1 MFQFSPSATPSFR
14 CHVSFRH
21 TPYANMSF
29 FDAAGEKILF
39 HLSLRR
45 TERLAVCNHRDAQ
58 AWGRERHKP
67 IILRDS
73 AVVEIRFGGRQ
84 LEVLVDDVTLFRFG
98 GRFKPSPYKGLE
110 RISQVDF
117 QGNIYPE
124 MHGIHS
130 EDLDLSEG
138 GAPVLSARLQV
149 QSRVATADTSPQ
161 LHSDT
166 GIVLPAILHPD
177 GSDYIA
183 QAILP
188 GWIWK
193 DIPPEAS
200 LTLHFAGS
208 DGQTS
213 PTLTLHRHD
222 IAQHITQTL
231 EQIDP
236 RNDSFGAM
244 QVLEHVR
251 FANLM
256 PHLSQAQRQKILE
269 AAAFYGLSDFLLPQ
283 EVSQDT
289 HPTSDPVLHSQDVPE
304 DPLAILMA
312 RFHQTLLRAPESDPV
327 QVAADLLPS
336 DPQQRVNFFV
346 MLSDVFCREGTDF
359 PAFYALDTTGVT
371 KGVTP
376 GDDVWYNTAILP
388 FLIMQNRL
396 DEVRDVLWAAAPA
409 GPGWIVTPAIA
420 WVGRWL
426 CSASARRNIPQEA
439 QLEELVYAFKGVLD
453 ARADVYFDRAHCQ
466 ELMRAWIT
474 LIQARHRFADY
485 LHEEICHAALKGYG
499 LSPAFWRYLEATKAV
514 PPMLLPMKE
523 AFAQI
528 EAWCET
534 TSGSVSGPPPA
545 AVVSALNLLA
555 DHNVTG
561 LMQFRREIWG
571 PDNPDTTPNSA
582 LRCLAHPNAETASP
596 FQTATAQNAVR
607 DAYEDVPRAPYLQ
620 LQADVCHRIRGLHHA
635 QENPEFGDSLDTL
648 LDDIVTLIDARSL
661 FIGLPM
667 LLALVTD
674 MPSTRDVAVQGQA
687 GDRVLTTLATILDG
701 LPDDMRQN
709 LAVAPALISALPA
722 LKADAHAPA
731 QKALELLNSHLPLA
745 TEAESSLPDRPA
757 LPAAAALF
765 DTVVVV
771 FSCKPNLTTRIPE
784 MRAGWLRDLDRL
796 GVPYVIVV
804 GDGDG
809 RLDGDIV
816 HLDAPDTYEGLP
828 SKTLA
833 AVRWVHDN
841 TSFAHMLKID
851 DDCFLNAEAFFD
863 SLSYRKFDYYGRRL
877 TRTHGQMD
885 RAWHCAKSSSQRGQF
900 ELDKSPEP
908 SSYADGGCGW
918 TLSRRAMAELLEAVT
933 LPTGQMLIQT
943 SFMEDKLLGDL
954 LALRGIEVAS
964 EDYCVSIRRRSHSM
978 ALPVA
983 LWVNG
988 FDASEISK
996 TKMTHLD
1003 GHKDQARARERL
1015 QQPVLRPA
1023 KIWPSYQDAKL
1034 GYQSNALELVSSEA
1048 RLERA
1053 QQAEVAVVA
1062 CLRNEMFMLPHFLEH
1077 YRKLGAGAF
1086 LIADNF
1092 SDDGTLEYL
1101 AKQDDVALFS
1111 VDTDYN
1117 LSHYGVAWQQAL
1129 LAEFR
1134 RGKWT
1139 VVADADE
1146 FLIWQENQTQTLPE
1160 LVSSDAFKD
1169 KDAARIFMVD
1179 MYPKDRLQSAD
1190 FKTAS
1195 PFAQAGYCDREPFLT
1210 NWPGRGPY
1218 SNMPVWTSALRHRL
1232 IPGSRPDLFVAQ
1244 KIALLRYQPWMRL
1257 SAGLHFLSDIRLTD
1271 CELLFAHF
1279 KYNADFRRKA
1289 EVEVARQQHFNNA
1302 EEYRKYLAIASEG
1315 RDIIYEDGLSVPWQ
1329 DSPFVQKI
1337 LT

>member
-1 MFQFSPSATPSFR
+1 MFQFIPTATPRFR
-14 CHVSFRH
+14 CHVSFQH

-29 FDAAGEKILF
+29 FDEAGENILF
-39 HLSLRR
+39 HLSLRH
-45 TERLAVCNHRDAQ
+45 TERLAVCNHRDGET
-58 AWGRERHKP
+58 WGRERPKP
-67 IILRDS
+67 IQLNDS
-73 AVVEIRFGGRQ
+73 ATVDIHFGDRQ
-84 LEVLVDDVTLFRFG
+84 LEVMVDDVTVFRFG
-98 GRFKPSPYKGLE
+98 GRFKPTPYKGLA
-110 RISQVDF
+110 RITQVDF
-117 QGNIYPE
+117 QGSIHPE
-124 MHGIHS
+124 MYREKPGPQKLR
-130 EDLDLSEG
+130 DD
-138 GAPVLSARLQV
+138 GAPALSARLQM
-149 QSRVATADTSPQ
+149 QSKIFAADPSLQ
-161 LHSDT
+161 LHSST
-166 GIVLPAILHPD
+166 GAVLPTILHPE
-177 GSDYIA
+177 GAGFIA

-188 GWIWK
+188 GWIWQNLPA
-193 DIPPEAS
+193 DAG
-200 LTLHFAGS
+200 LTLYFAGD
-208 DGQTS
+208 DGQKS
-213 PTLTLHRHD
+213 PEMTLDRQDLAR
-222 IAQHITQTL
+222 HITQIL
-231 EQIDP
+231 EQSDP
-236 RNDSFGAM
+236 LTDSFGAM
-244 QVLEHVR
+244 QILEHVR
-251 FANLM
+251 FAKLM
-256 PHLSQAQRQKILE
+256 PHLPGAQQQTVLE
-269 AAAFYGLSDFLLPQ
+269 TAAFYGLTDFLLPQ
-283 EVSQDT
+283 DAVQDSS
-289 HPTSDPVLHSQDVPE
+289 PTPPPGLPSSDVTE

-312 RFHQTLLRAPESDPV
+312 RFHQTLLRVPDSDPV
-327 QVAADLLPS
+327 QLAADLLPS
-336 DPQQRVNFFV
+336 DPQQRLDFFV
-346 MLSDVFCREGTDF
+346 MLSDFFCREGHDF
-359 PAFYALDTTGVT
+359 PAFYALDSTGVT
-371 KGVTP
+371 KGVKL
-376 GDDVWYNTAILP
+376 GEDVWYNTAILP
-388 FLIMQNRL
+388 FLILQNRL
-396 DEVRDVLWAAAPA
+396 EEVRDVLWSAAPS
-409 GPGWIVTPAIA
+409 GPSWIVTPAIA

-426 CSASARRNIPQEA
+426 YSTGARHSIPQETR
-439 QLEELVYAFKGVLD
+439 LEELVYALKAVLE
-453 ARADVYFDRAHCQ
+453 ARAAAYFDRAHCQ
-466 ELMRAWIT
+466 EMMGAWIT
-474 LIQARHRFADY
+474 LIQTRHRFADY
-485 LHEEICHAALKGYG
+485 LQEDICQAALKSYG
-499 LSPAFWRYLEATKAV
+499 LSPDFWRRLEAAEAV
-514 PPMLLPMKE
+514 PPMLLPAKD
-523 AFAQI
+523 AFAHIRAFCDAAQ
-528 EAWCET
+528 EQAAT
-534 TSGSVSGPPPA
+534 APPASVSA
-545 AVVSALNLLA
+545 ALTLLQRHEVIGVA
-555 DHNVTG
+555 
-561 LMQFRREIWG
+561 QFQREIFG
-571 PDNPDTTPNSA
+571 PLNADTTPNST
-582 LRCLAHPNAETASP
+582 LRCLAHPNAASASLFQITA
-596 FQTATAQNAVR
+596 ATSAVR
-607 DAYEDVPRAPYLQ
+607 DAYDEIPKAPYLQ
-620 LQADVCHRIRGLHHA
+620 LQSQVARRIRDLQRAADGQNISQDFDA
-635 QENPEFGDSLDTL
+635 L
-648 LDDIVTLIDARSL
+648 LGDIVTLTDPRSL
-661 FIGLPM
+661 FVGVSI
-667 LLALVTD
+667 LLSLLTD
-674 MPSTRDVAVQGQA
+674 MSATKAESAQAHVA
-687 GDRVLTTLATILDG
+687 DRVLATLATVLEN
-701 LPDDMRQN
+701 LPEDVRTQ
-709 LAVAPALISALPA
+709 LAVAPALMSVLPA
-722 LKADAHAPA
+722 LKAADRTQT
-731 QKALELLNSHLPLA
+731 QKALALLQTHLPIA
-745 TEAESSLPDRPA
+745 SGAGSTLPHAPV
-757 LPAAAALF
+757 LPAASALF

-784 MRAGWLRDLDRL
+784 MRAGWLKDLERL
-796 GVPYVIVV
+796 GVPYIIVV

-809 RLDGDIV
+809 RLDGDVV
-816 HLDAPDTYEGLP
+816 HLDALDSYEGLP
-828 SKTLA
+828 DKTLA
-833 AVRWVHDN
+833 AVRWVHDK
-841 TSFAHMLKID
+841 TPFAHMLKID

-877 TRTHGQMD
+877 TRTQGQMD

-918 TLSRRAMAELLEAVT
+918 TLSRRAMAELLEAVK

-964 EDYCVSIRRRSHSM
+964 EDYCVSIRRRSHST

-1048 RLERA
+1048 RLKRA

-1077 YRKLGAGAF
+1077 YRKMGAGAF

-1101 AKQDDVALFS
+1101 DKQDDVALFS

-1134 RGKWT
+1134 RGKWA

-1146 FLIWQENQTQTLPE
+1146 FLIWQKEQTQTLPE
-1160 LVSSDAFKD
+1160 LVSSNAFKD